1 MSERGRPAYTSQFL
15 KRLFE
20 AVGNNGVYAYQ
31 IYRIYNGVRS
41 TGDRLK
47 KEIKKG
53 KIRYDDAC
61 SEIEHL
67 SPEEINNIFFID
79 TDEIYINRVRET
91 ALIEYEKG
99 EIKDAN
105 EVLSELEAEKE
116 EIENEMKENLRARG
130 LTELPEHVI
139 AEYEEEEEEEIVT
152 KTTPTTRS
160 AQEKL
165 KRRYRYLSD
174 KLDEVNYRITEIKNV
189 LRSIEFHTRP
199 EALELLDTLRSFCKE
214 ETKIY
219 VKEPSSAKASYNSIW
234 RMCWMLRKLWF
245 IEAFTIEELDPV
257 QRDSII
263 PWCSSRK
270 CNVEPKSVRD
280 EDLIGHVLLRL
291 TTVPEDSDVHPESLY
306 SNPDDVWL
314 SITNFYN
321 LNKHIPDVS
330 EHKVAGG
337 VVRGTEKEIEKR
349 VEKAREE
356 MEKYLRRTLKEGVL
370 FAYYYIP
377 LLEQKFS
384 KDELI
389 SLKYDVL
396 DILKKEHGLELRG
409 VPQIG
414 TGATPFGAPERYAAI
429 EERIKRKIERGEKI
443 TEYAWIYRTPE
454 EDTQSGHVSLGL
466 RLPKKYITE
475 AVITPEVIEINI
487 DKAEEIVERLSEA
500 FGECNMIEVA
510 EDFYLMSLSIYYP
523 VEYTSYVEISIP
535 TKLRDVSEI
544 SIRILSE
551 TEFDEEIESLI
562 LKEIL
567 KSLA

>member
-1 MSERGRPAYTSQFL
+1 MTERGRPAYTSQFL

-20 AVGNNGVYAYQ
+20 TVGDNGIYAYQ

-53 KIRYDDAC
+53 KIRYDEAC
-61 SEIEHL
+61 SEIEHFTT
-67 SPEEINNIFFID
+67 EEINNIFFID
-79 TDEIYINRVRET
+79 TDEIYINRVKE
-91 ALIEYEKG
+91 AAIFEYKPG
-99 EIKDAN
+99 EFRDAG
-105 EVLSELEAEKE
+105 EVLSELEEEKRS
-116 EIENEMKENLRARG
+116 IENEMKENRRARG
-130 LTELPEHVI
+130 LGEIPEYTA
-139 AEYEEEEEEEIVT
+139 AEYGEEEEEEAVVS
-152 KTTPTTRS
+152 KRATTTS

-165 KRRYRYLSD
+165 KRRYRYLNE
-174 KLDEVNYRITEIKNV
+174 KLNEINYKITEVTNILK
-189 LRSIEFHTRP
+189 SIELHTRP
-199 EALELLDTLRSFCKE
+199 EALELLNELRSFCKE

-219 VKEPSSAKASYNSIW
+219 VKEPSSAKASYDSMW

-245 IEAFTIEELDPV
+245 IESFTIEELDPV
-257 QRDSII
+257 QLESII

-270 CNVEPKSVRD
+270 CNVEPKSVKD
-280 EDLIGHVLLRL
+280 EDLMGHVLLRL
-291 TTVPEDSDVHPESLY
+291 STVPEDSDVHPESLY
-306 SNPDDVWL
+306 TNPDDVWL

-321 LNKHIPDVS
+321 SNKHIPEVS
-330 EHKVAGG
+330 NHKVAGG
-337 VVRGTEKEIEKR
+337 VIKGSEREIEKR
-349 VEKAREE
+349 VEKERKE
-356 MEKYLRRTLKEGVL
+356 MERSLRKTLKEGML

-377 LLEQKFS
+377 LLEQRFT

-396 DILKKEHGLELRG
+396 DTLKIEHDLELRG

-429 EERIKRKIERGEKI
+429 EERIRRKIERGAKV

-454 EDTQSGHVSLGL
+454 EDTKSGHVSLGI
-466 RLPKKYITE
+466 RLPKKYIIET
-475 AVITPEVIEINI
+475 VVTPEVMEIGM
-487 DKAEEIVERLSEA
+487 DKAKQVVEKLSEA
-500 FGECNMIEVA
+500 FGECNMVEA
-510 EDFYLMSLSIYYP
+510 SDDFYHLTLSIYYP

-535 TKLRDVSEI
+535 TRLRDVSEI
-544 SIRILSE
+544 MVRILSE

-567 KSLA
+567 KALA